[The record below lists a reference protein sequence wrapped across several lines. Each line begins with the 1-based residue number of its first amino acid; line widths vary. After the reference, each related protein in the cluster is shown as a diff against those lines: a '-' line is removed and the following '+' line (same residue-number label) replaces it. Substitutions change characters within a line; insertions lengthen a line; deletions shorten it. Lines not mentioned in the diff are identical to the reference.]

1 MISMRVNGDPVPQPR
16 PRVAVRGRHATAYVP
31 ARHPVH
37 AWRADVRELAQWA
50 MEQKWLLMAP
60 RAMPLSVEL
69 VFELRRPKSNKTR
82 IPVGR
87 PDLDNLA
94 KAVLDAC
101 EGVIWANDSQI
112 SHLSVSKRWG
122 DNPGVVIH
130 VAQSRGDDFQGEDI

>member
-1 MISMRVNGDPVPQPR
+1 VISMRVPGDPVAQPR

-37 AWRADVRELAQWA
+37 AWRAAVRERAVW
-50 MEQKWLLMAP
+50 EMAVRGLP
-60 RAMPLSVEL
+60 VAKKEFPLSVEL
-69 VFELRRPKSNKTR
+69 VFEIRKPKSNRTR
-82 IPVGR
+82 IPVGK

-112 SHLSVSKRWG
+112 WQLSIWKRWG
-122 DNPGVVIH
+122 SNPGVFIH
-130 VAQSRGDDFQGEDI
+130 AAQSEDVE